1 MDSSDAQ
8 LMRGIVAGDASAFQV
23 FFNRHRLPITQFL
36 YLILREPADVED
48 VVQETFLQ
56 IWHRAEQYNPAKAS
70 PAGWLTL
77 IARSRALDLI
87 RRRKTR
93 QPGSS
98 EVEPSFENDISL
110 GLIQDESR
118 QEVRAAMTRL
128 PPEQRQVIRMA
139 FLGGMTH
146 EQIAHILHVPLG
158 TVKTRIRLGL
168 RRLKNLL
175 PEEESEA
182 GN

>member
-1 MDSSDAQ
+1 MSASDAE
-8 LMRGIVAGDASAFQV
+8 LMQGIVAGQPGAFHV
-23 FFNRHRLPITQFL
+23 FFDRHRQQVTQFL
-36 YLILREPADVED
+36 YRILREPADVED

-56 IWHRAEQYNPAKAS
+56 IWHRSEQYNPDKAS

-87 RRRKTR
+87 RRRK
-93 QPGSS
+93 PGQQG
-98 EVEPSFENDISL
+98 EGVEPSFDHDISL

-118 QEVRAAMTRL
+118 AQVRAAMSRL
-128 PPEQRQVIRMA
+128 PQDQREVIRMA

-146 EQIAHILHVPLG
+146 EQIASSLHLPLG

-168 RRLKNLL
+168 RRLKQML
-175 PEEESEA
+175 PNENDGTVE
-182 GN
+182 